1 MFTEQLSNQTK
12 EANYLQENV
21 REDLNIVGL
30 LNENDVFPVFNF
42 VLSCDL
48 RCEKALSNRIESIW
62 DKTAGSFI
70 V

>member
-42 VLSCDL
+42 VLSVIYAVKRL
-48 RCEKALSNRIESIW
+48 
-62 DKTAGSFI
+62 
-70 V
+70 